1 MGVAD
6 PSTSAPPE
14 VGTAGAAPKLAEVLD
29 DLAMRFVVNCP
40 AEEQESFERL
50 LFQVEAAFWFYED
63 QYREIWPDAFPTL
76 TLLTFSQKMF
86 KSCPLLSGFQHKTK
100 EIYEAFTSYKQQIP
114 TCGGM
119 LLNPQCTKML
129 LVKSWKG
136 NSWGFPKGKI
146 DKDESKESC
155 AAREVLEEV
164 GYDISAQLDPA
175 AFIET
180 QWRDQTIRLYV
191 VAGVPEDFV
200 FVTRTKKEIGE
211 IAWHKLKD
219 LPSSKDDSSKDE
231 HKKKFWMVAPFVSK
245 LRRYLAEQQKKGKKL
260 KGQKPDKAA
269 APSAAPPKQQ
279 QQPGTAKGASAAA
292 TPSVPLGVKSKG
304 KKNKGGAVPG
314 TGESGGGQQPARRD
328 PFRNF
333 TFDMPKI
340 LSALDV
346 Q

>member
-1 MGVAD
+1 MLQGYPVAQV
-6 PSTSAPPE
+6 E
-14 VGTAGAAPKLAEVLD
+14 EQLAKVSDSFLS
-29 DLAMRFVVNCP
+29 DLAGNALSFLVLLAVVQSGL
-40 AEEQESFERL
+40 ASF
-50 LFQVEAAFWFYED
+50 
-63 QYREIWPDAFPTL
+63 
-76 TLLTFSQKMF
+76 
-86 KSCPLLSGFQHKTK
+86 
-100 EIYEAFTSYKQQIP
+100 
-114 TCGGM
+114 
-119 LLNPQCTKML
+119 
-129 LVKSWKG
+129 
-136 NSWGFPKGKI
+136 
-146 DKDESKESC
+146 
-155 AAREVLEEV
+155 
-164 GYDISAQLDPA
+164 
-175 AFIET
+175 